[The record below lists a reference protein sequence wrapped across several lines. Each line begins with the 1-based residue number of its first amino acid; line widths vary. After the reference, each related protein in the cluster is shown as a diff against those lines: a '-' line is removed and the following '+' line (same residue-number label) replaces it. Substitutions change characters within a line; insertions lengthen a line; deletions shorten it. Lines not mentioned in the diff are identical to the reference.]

1 MKFSSVLLVTLLGCS
16 QAAPARDEK
25 PPYLILTG
33 DSTVA
38 VNGGWG
44 NGLLSIL
51 RDGADGVNRAKSGA
65 TTVSFRKDRWADVLL
80 DIEEHRG
87 DYRPV
92 VTIQFGHNDQKESAG
107 ISLEE
112 FKSNLE
118 DLADEVKEAGGT
130 PVRLYSPRALLS
142 CSPTYLKAQILITS
156 LTRRTFDGD
165 HVKQNLEEQRQQAI
179 AAAKAVGAKWLD
191 LNLASTNYINA
202 IGEANA
208 SHYDSKK
215 GDKTHLNAAGE
226 KVFGRMV
233 ADLLGTKRG
242 DLRRYLAPNKALSG
256 KIWAGEFATG
266 DE

>member
-92 VTIQFGHNDQKESAG
+92 VTIQFGHNDQKESAD

-130 PVRLYSPRALLS
+130 P
-142 CSPTYLKAQILITS
+142 ILITS

>member
-118 DLADEVKEAGGT
+118 DLADEVREAGGT
-130 PVRLYSPRALLS
+130 P
-142 CSPTYLKAQILITS
+142 ILITS